1 MSDTAAPQKHEFQTE
16 VRELLHLMIHSL
28 YQNQEIFLR
37 ELISNSA
44 DALDKVRFEG
54 ITNAALLGDDGDLRI
69 DLHVDEEARTIV
81 IKDNGIG
88 MNKQDL
94 MESLGTIASSGTR
107 DFLKNLSGDSQGDMN
122 LIGQF
127 GVGFY
132 SVFMVSNN
140 VEVLTRKAGEDQ
152 AWLWTS
158 EGEGEFLLAEAEKED
173 RGTTITIHLKD
184 EDDIRGF
191 ASEWKVKEII
201 RKYSEFIVHP
211 IWLTSKSKPAPVEE
225 GQEPQIPEE
234 KAPERLNEKTALWRR
249 SPKDVTE
256 ENHKEFYQQ
265 ISSDYAGEP
274 LTHTHSHLEGLQ
286 EFWSLVYIPSK
297 APFGLYQQDR
307 AHGLKLYVKRV
318 FIMDDCKDLVPN
330 WLRFVSGVI
339 DSEDLPLNVSRE
351 VLQNNRTMASIRK
364 HVVKKTLDVLQKLAD
379 DKPEQYAVFWKEMGM
394 VLKEGFYMNY
404 EWLDELKS
412 LLRFHSTT
420 SGADSLISL
429 KDYVGGMLEDQK
441 HIYFISG
448 ENLKTLETSPLL
460 ESFRSKGY
468 EVLLMADHVDEFM
481 MSGLMDFDGNQFKD
495 ISRGDVALDKTED
508 EEKVEKQHQEVFQK
522 LCVALQ
528 TSLAETVETVRV
540 TTRLQNSPCVLV
552 NKEDAMNAH
561 MERLMK
567 QMGQDNMPVSKRILE
582 INPQHAICKALQA
595 KAEAGE
601 DLGEWPTVL
610 LGQALLAEGSPLPDA
625 GGYVQAVNKLLS

>member
-1 MSDTAAPQKHEFQTE
+1 M
-16 VRELLHLMIHSL
+16 
-28 YQNQEIFLR
+28 
-37 ELISNSA
+37 
-44 DALDKVRFEG
+44 
-54 ITNAALLGDDGDLRI
+54 
-69 DLHVDEEARTIV
+69 
-81 IKDNGIG
+81 
-88 MNKQDL
+88 
-94 MESLGTIASSGTR
+94 
-107 DFLKNLSGDSQGDMN
+107 
-122 LIGQF
+122 
-127 GVGFY
+127 
-132 SVFMVSNN
+132 
-140 VEVLTRKAGEDQ
+140 
-152 AWLWTS
+152 
-158 EGEGEFLLAEAEKED
+158 
-173 RGTTITIHLKD
+173 
-184 EDDIRGF
+184 
-191 ASEWKVKEII
+191 KEII

-211 IWLTSKSKPAPVEE
+211 IWLTVKSAPLPVEE
-225 GQEPQIPEE
+225 GKEPETPEE

-249 SPKDVTE
+249 TPKDVTE

-274 LTHTHSHLEGLQ
+274 LTHTHTHLEGLQ

-297 APFGLYQQDR
+297 APFGLYQQER

-330 WLRFVSGVI
+330 WLRFVSGVV

-351 VLQNNRTMASIRK
+351 ILQDNRTMASIRK
-364 HVVKKTLDVLQKLAD
+364 HVVKKTLDALQKMAD
-379 DKPEQYAVFWKEMGM
+379 NKPEDYANFWKEMGM

-420 SGADSLISL
+420 SGTESLISL

-441 HIYFISG
+441 DIYYISG

-460 ESFRSKGY
+460 ESFRAKGY
-468 EVLLMADHVDEFM
+468 EVILMADHVDEFM
-481 MSGLMDFDGNQFKD
+481 MSGLMDFDGKQFKD

-508 EEKVEKQHQEVFQK
+508 EEKVEKQQQKDFQK
-522 LCVALQ
+522 LCNSLQ
-528 TSLAETVETVRV
+528 NSLAESVETVRV
-540 TTRLQNSPCVLV
+540 TTRLQDSPCVLV

-582 INPQHAICKALQA
+582 INPQHAICKTLQA

-601 DLGEWPTVL
+601 DLDQWPTVL

-625 GGYVQAVNKLLS
+625 NGYVQAVNKLLS

>member
-1 MSDTAAPQKHEFQTE
+1 MSDAAKAQKHEFQTE

-28 YQNQEIFLR
+28 YSNKEIFLR
-37 ELISNSA
+37 ELVSNSA
-44 DALDKVRFEG
+44 DALDKIRFEG
-54 ITNAALLGDDGDLRI
+54 ITNPELLGDDGDLRI

-107 DFLKNLSGDSQGDMN
+107 SFLENLSGDSKNDMN

-132 SVFMVSNN
+132 SVFMVSEN

-152 AWLWTS
+152 GWLWTS
-158 EGEGEFLLAEAEKED
+158 EGQGEFMLSEADKAQ

-184 EDDIRGF
+184 EEDTRAF

-211 IWLTSKSKPAPVEE
+211 IWLEVTAKPAPVEE
-225 GQEPQIPEE
+225 GKEPEAAE
-234 KAPERLNEKTALWRR
+234 VKAPERLNDKNALWRR
-249 SPKDVTE
+249 NPKDVSE

-274 LTHTHSHLEGLQ
+274 LTHSHTHLEGLQ

-297 APFGLYQQDR
+297 APFGLYQQER

-330 WLRFVSGVI
+330 WLRFVSGVV

-351 VLQNNRTMASIRK
+351 ILQDNRTMASIRK
-364 HVVKKTLDVLQKLAD
+364 HVVKKTLDALQKLAD
-379 DKPEQYAVFWKEMGM
+379 NKPDQYAIFWKEMGM
-394 VLKEGFYMNY
+394 VLKEGFYMNF

-420 SGADSLISL
+420 SGTDALISL

-441 HIYFISG
+441 DIYYISG

-460 ESFRSKGY
+460 ESFRAKGY
-468 EVLLMADHVDEFM
+468 EVILMADHVDEFM
-481 MSGLMDFDGNQFKD
+481 MSGLTEYEGKQFKD
-495 ISRGDVALDKTED
+495 ISRGDVSLDKTED
-508 EEKVEKQHQEVFQK
+508 EEKVEKEQQETFQK
-522 LCVALQ
+522 LCETLQ
-528 TSLAETVETVRV
+528 SSLAETVETVRV
-540 TTRLQNSPCVLV
+540 TTRLKNSPCVLV
-552 NKEDAMNAH
+552 NMENAMNAH

-582 INPQHAICKALQA
+582 INPEHPICKSLQE
-595 KAEAGE
+595 KVDSGE
-601 DLGEWPTVL
+601 DLGQWPTVL

-625 GGYVQAVNKLLS
+625 NAYVQALNQLLS

>member
-1 MSDTAAPQKHEFQTE
+1 MSEATAPQKHEFQTE

-28 YQNQEIFLR
+28 YSNKEIFLR
-37 ELISNSA
+37 ELVSNSA

-54 ITNAALLGDDGDLRI
+54 ITNPELLGEDGDMRI
-69 DLHVDEEARTIV
+69 DLHVDEEARTII

-94 MESLGTIASSGTR
+94 IDSLGTIASSGTR
-107 DFLKNLSGDSQGDMN
+107 DFLKNLSGDSQNDMN

-132 SVFMVSNN
+132 SVFMVSDN
-140 VEVLTRKAGEDQ
+140 VEVLTRKAGEEQ
-152 AWLWTS
+152 GWLWTS
-158 EGEGEFLLAEAEKED
+158 AGEGEFLLAEAEKEQ

-184 EDDIRGF
+184 EEDTRAF

-211 IWLTSKSKPAPVEE
+211 IWLTVKSAPLPVEE
-225 GQEPQIPEE
+225 GKEPETPEE

-249 SPKDVTE
+249 TPKDVTE

-274 LTHTHSHLEGLQ
+274 LTHTHTHLEGLQ

-297 APFGLYQQDR
+297 APFGLYQQER

-330 WLRFVSGVI
+330 WLRFVSGVV

-351 VLQNNRTMASIRK
+351 ILQDNRIMASIRK
-364 HVVKKTLDVLQKLAD
+364 HVIKKTLDALQKMAD
-379 DKPEQYAVFWKEMGM
+379 NKPEDYANFWKEMGM

-420 SGADSLISL
+420 SGTESLISL

-441 HIYFISG
+441 DIYYISG

-460 ESFRSKGY
+460 ESFRAKGY
-468 EVLLMADHVDEFM
+468 EVILMADHVDEFM
-481 MSGLMDFDGNQFKD
+481 MSGLMDFDGKQFKD

-508 EEKVEKQHQEVFQK
+508 EEKVEKQQQKDFQK
-522 LCVALQ
+522 LCESLQ
-528 TSLAETVETVRV
+528 NSLAESVETVRV
-540 TTRLQNSPCVLV
+540 TTRLQDSPCVLV

-582 INPQHAICKALQA
+582 INPQHAICKTLQA

-601 DLGEWPTVL
+601 DLDQWPTVL

-625 GGYVQAVNKLLS
+625 NGYVQAVNKLLS